1 MKSEKDIL
9 KAVFAGLVSMTFW
22 SAHHYQN
29 INQPMP
35 NGKGGF
41 MSFQDGYYIALVCI
55 LFSIAS
61 FIVAYKSWWMKS

>member
-1 MKSEKDIL
+1 
-9 KAVFAGLVSMTFW
+9 MTFLIVGVVVAW